1 MDRDWDFGTVR
12 PSRRQRVYWHVG
24 TLFWIVYLFF
34 DLPGVIRA
42 PQPGSRLALQ
52 LALLALVVAAYV
64 YVVVRP
70 PSDRPLPGRGVAIA
84 VILAISV
91 TLVLG
96 HFPGRWVGLLTFVS
110 LAVPAAYPRRRAVR
124 TVALTVGLTG
134 ALSLWQGLP
143 PSQVALNCLQTGIS
157 GFGMLGFFHIIG
169 LNVQLRRAQDELAR
183 MAVAEERLR
192 FSRDLHDLL
201 GHSLSVIV
209 LKSELAGGLLETD
222 PTRAATEVRE
232 IEQVARRSLAEVRE
246 AVGGY
251 RRVALAA
258 ELAGARAALDA
269 AGVRATV
276 EEPPRDLPEPVQ
288 EALGWAVR
296 EGTTNV
302 LRHSGAATCRVGF
315 ERDGDRVAVVI
326 ADDGAGADSPPRV
339 GLPGGNGSGGS
350 APRGSAS
357 GGSGLAGLAERVA
370 GSGGRLQ
377 AGPRPEGGFQLRVEV
392 PTG

>member
-1 MDRDWDFGTVR
+1 MDRDFDFGTAQ

-24 TLFWIVYLFF
+24 TLFWIVYLIF

-70 PSDRPLPGRGVAIA
+70 PSDTPLPGRGVAIL
-84 VILAISV
+84 VILAIIV
-91 TLVLG
+91 TLVVG
-96 HFPGRWVGLLTFVS
+96 RFPGRWIGLLTFVA
-110 LAVPAAYPRRRAVR
+110 LAVPAAYPRRRAAR
-124 TVALTVGLTG
+124 AVALTVVLTG
-134 ALSLWQGLP
+134 GLSLWQGLP
-143 PSQVALNCLQTGIS
+143 PSTVSLNCLQTGIS

-169 LNVQLRRAQDELAR
+169 LNVRLRRAQDELAR
-183 MAVAEERLR
+183 MAVADERLR

-222 PTRAATEVRE
+222 PVRAATEVRE

-326 ADDGAGADSPPRV
+326 ADDGAGADPLRRGSPS
-339 GLPGGNGSGGS
+339 GGNG
-350 APRGSAS
+350 S

-392 PTG
+392 PAG

>member
-1 MDRDWDFGTVR
+1 MDRDLGYTR
-12 PSRRQRVYWHVG
+12 PTRRQRVYWHVG
-24 TLFWIVYLFF
+24 TLFWFAYLLF
-34 DLPGVIRA
+34 DLPGVIRQ
-42 PQPGSRLALQ
+42 PQPGTRLALQ

-64 YVVVRP
+64 YVVLRP

-84 VILAISV
+84 VILAVIV
-91 TLVLG
+91 TLVLAR
-96 HFPGRWVGLLTFVS
+96 FPGRWVSLLTFVS
-110 LAVPAAYPRRRAVR
+110 LALPAVYPRRRAAR
-124 TVALTVGLTG
+124 AVALTVVLTLV
-134 ALSLWQGLP
+134 LSLWQGLP
-143 PSQVALNCLQTGIS
+143 PSTVALNCMQTAIA
-157 GFGMLGFFHIIG
+157 GFGMLSFFHIIG
-169 LNVQLRRAQDELAR
+169 LNVQLRQAQEELAR
-183 MAVAEERLR
+183 MAVADERVR
-192 FSRDLHDLL
+192 FARDLHDLL

-209 LKSELAGGLLETD
+209 LKSELAGGLLASD
-222 PTRAATEVRE
+222 PARAATEVRE

-276 EEPPRDLPEPVQ
+276 EEPPRDLPDPVQ

-302 LRHSGAATCRVGF
+302 LRHSAAASCRVGF

-326 ADDGAGADSPPRV
+326 ADDGAGGV
-339 GLPGGNGSGGS
+339 PGGNG
-350 APRGSAS
+350 A

-370 GSGGRLQ
+370 GCGGRLQ

>member
-1 MDRDWDFGTVR
+1 M
-12 PSRRQRVYWHVG
+12 
-24 TLFWIVYLFF
+24 
-34 DLPGVIRA
+34 
-42 PQPGSRLALQ
+42 
-52 LALLALVVAAYV
+52 
-64 YVVVRP
+64 
-70 PSDRPLPGRGVAIA
+70 AIL
-84 VILAISV
+84 VILAIIV
-91 TLVLG
+91 TLVVG
-96 HFPGRWVGLLTFVS
+96 RFPGRWVGLLTFVS
-110 LAVPAAYPRRRAVR
+110 LALPAAYPRRRAAR
-124 TVALTVGLTG
+124 AVALTVGLTAG
-134 ALSLWQGLP
+134 LSLWQGLP
-143 PSQVALNCLQTGIS
+143 PSAVALNCLQTGIS

-169 LNVQLRRAQDELAR
+169 LNVQLRQAQDELAR

-192 FSRDLHDLL
+192 FARDLHDLL

-209 LKSELAGGLLETD
+209 LKSELAGGLLASD
-222 PTRAATEVRE
+222 PARAATEVRE

-269 AGVRATV
+269 AGVLATV

-302 LRHSGAATCRVGF
+302 LRHSGAATCLVGF

-326 ADDGAGADSPPRV
+326 ADDGAGAGSLQRAS
-339 GLPGGNGSGGS
+339 LPGGNG
-350 APRGSAS
+350 S